1 MHLDELRDAMRAK
14 TAPQM
19 QSTFEDTFGEAIQQ
33 LVTWGGVITGEDSQG
48 AKYIAHGAPN
58 LDWTCALTVKTRE
71 IWKQWRGRVFGTIVA
86 VLGMFILR
94 RRRVHAHI
102 EDKRVSELV
111 QLALATLRNQE
122 IAHHT
127 DPVNAPAPYLSSLQL
142 RDLVLQDEHSVAAR
156 TRLWERVERV
166 VEGNANVRANLEEVP
181 GGDELRVWRWV
192 GGTGRRKAVEYDSA
206 AGHRIVA

>member
-1 MHLDELRDAMRAK
+1 VSSR
-14 TAPQM
+14 T
-19 QSTFEDTFGEAIQQ
+19 T
-33 LVTWGGVITGEDSQG
+33 
-48 AKYIAHGAPN
+48 
-58 LDWTCALTVKTRE
+58 
-71 IWKQWRGRVFGTIVA
+71 GTIVA